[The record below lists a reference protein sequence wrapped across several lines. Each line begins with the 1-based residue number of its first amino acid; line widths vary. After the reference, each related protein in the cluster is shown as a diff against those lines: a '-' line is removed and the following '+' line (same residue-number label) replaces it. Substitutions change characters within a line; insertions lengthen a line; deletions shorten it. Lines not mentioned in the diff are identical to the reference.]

1 MERKRFCSFILVLV
15 LLLTM
20 VPMGV
25 YAEDPP
31 GTVRVD
37 TQAEFLAAITS
48 TDAAITHIIAES
60 ATFLEF
66 EIPQGILLEKNLTI
80 ASSAGLRISEN
91 ALLIVS
97 SDVAL
102 TVDGNV
108 VVRQNG
114 ELRVGGTLINN
125 GMVTVG
131 GVLSAA
137 APAVIQNNGSLA
149 ISSDPD
155 IGEGLISFID
165 IISDGDPNP
174 ADMEISSVTLEGDVP
189 AVTGGA
195 IKRTADV
202 NGPASLSYALANDQ
216 YNGIWFTEFH
226 DERDDATG
234 NTTGAAMIYD
244 DDLTIT
250 KPLDIFEND
259 EMLVTGN
266 LTIAEPEGN
275 LYVGGDLTVNGDLT
289 NSNEM
294 FIDGVLSVSG
304 SAVNYGEYTK
314 SAEGTINGTITDD
327 GAGTHMTGYYVTSQ
341 AEWEAALADSAH
353 CNPIVIGP
361 EAVSSSAIVIT
372 TDTAITSNLFVEG
385 ALIINPGVTF
395 TVEMRYDDD
404 VNGVSNDV
412 SGTLVNNGTLELIV
426 PFAVSGTLVNNG
438 TVWTAAYNGDEY
450 GQNWTEDG
458 SILLYTW
465 RDEAEVLPARSGHL
479 ENNGLILND
488 STIAINDGATAFNS
502 PAGLIEG
509 GAISNW
515 WDFAPEN
522 TFPLIN
528 EGIIRFADID
538 QKINYTHLA
547 YRDLDNTGSGW
558 YENPEY
564 GYGYE
569 LSCQPGNQYYG
580 LFGLWDYNGVSET
593 WGFTAVT
600 PGALALS
607 SGSGISLNVLDP
619 SEVSTDPAQDVG
631 NSAAFL
637 RMDLAEWGDHEISY
651 AAADSTVYRMAV
663 TVDIPHMGYYRDTTA
678 SQDYYIDRVRY
689 IPDGDTHFYAIVRGD
704 FSEGWT
710 SDFEFLDAEG
720 RAIEETRVKVEA
732 TTDPAIYLVTVNKGA
747 AGNFGLHMKIILDNP
762 VTSAHWEYEQWIELQ
777 EADREGLVYSW
788 VDWWPENTWPS
799 YPTLGKNGPI
809 GYQTALDTDPGW
821 KTLAFFYKHRVGD
834 ETAGD
839 WVYTTLSAV
848 QLSATSGSGIDIRT
862 WHSDELG
869 SIEDTDH
876 TAYAFSDLETPN
888 FGDFVISYNN
898 GERVFELPVRVGLP
912 EAGYYSATSAAM
924 EYYIGDFSYGAAEA
938 ERQFYLIASPR
949 ANIED
954 SWTTDVQ
961 VHDGNGYVTVAPT
974 PDEEVFL
981 VTVKPEATGDFR
993 LHAEIR
999 YWDGGEYPMWQSD
1012 RDIMVSVAPVEGLV
1026 FNRPEWNNQSGVDYP
1041 AVSRDG
1047 DGNIGVESRMDVGIG
1062 GLTATLFFRHLV
1074 GEEWVLDPVDPAA
1087 VTVSSGSGIEV
1098 REWSAEGSASITDP
1112 DFKNYRFAEIGL
1124 PQFGTYE
1131 LTYTTGSGIYTLP
1144 VTVGLPD
1151 AGFYT
1156 AALASEGNYIS
1167 EFHYGA
1173 DERSFYFIADP
1184 DIEIESGWTC
1194 EVEVWDG
1201 ADWMEITTTG
1211 SLGVFLVTVNE
1222 DTEGDF
1228 RFHGRIRYFDETHD
1242 VRWQADRDILIF
1254 ETEEPGLVCCWVDW
1268 KDAENINYPVLKRD
1282 PLTYDRSIDTSK
1294 GNYVF
1299 AFFYKHWEGDEATG
1313 EWHYTP
1319 VLPNELIV
1327 TTESGITLALWT
1339 HENIEN
1345 IPADDVQYHDYKF
1358 TDIGFPAFG
1367 DFTIGYRVDEETLYQ
1382 MNAHIALPG
1391 LGAYTASGGGEEN
1404 WLPEVAFDELRSVY
1418 LVPTVDLSTM
1428 DLSRSTFY
1436 LPDGEGEDSYVYDGD
1451 TKTFAKD
1458 GYGSVMA
1465 HETEGVV
1472 DYFTMDISALPFDPD
1487 FDLGL
1492 RLRDGSDQ
1500 EIVGTTIRFV
1510 SDLPDMPS
1518 AFSGITLTTPTT
1530 AGVAYDTF
1538 TSLSDVPAQS
1548 MCYARFVS
1556 GNLGGNGYRFSLNGD
1571 STGTRLYL
1579 FDMNWML
1586 LEQSASEDL
1595 SQAGR
1600 TASIWATGL
1609 TNRDDYYLAVSNE
1622 SAAGSDY
1629 ELSAGLRAIPEAPS
1643 VSDPFFGTMYTMGV
1657 NVSGA
1662 SEGQHYILYAKI
1674 DGQWQW
1680 KGDEPYD
1687 AGNEPRFIHLF
1698 DFLQSGETAQSIGV
1712 AIGSDGIESSITERA
1727 VTVVRQDGL
1736 GAEGAHVQLMA
1747 QISEGSDN
1755 AALRLTGGSVF
1766 ASETYYRLHHEKDS
1780 GEWDYNASFF
1790 GDGSAVALGGAQ
1802 IDPAGIS
1809 EGGRWVLAKYRSVGE
1824 GATYTECWD
1833 TLVDTGE
1840 SFGSLQRLD
1849 FDLFHATPDTENN
1862 RVDLSVE
1869 IRSQKPAESRAVDL
1883 FYALY
1888 DSQGRLIDLV
1898 LRPKSLG
1905 TAGLDDGVSISFDP
1919 ANRPAQCKVFVLN
1932 EGCGPETETL
1942 VRTLEYDD

>member
-1 MERKRFCSFILVLV
+1 MLPV
-15 LLLTM
+15 
-20 VPMGV
+20 GV

-31 GTVRVD
+31 GTARVSSQD
-37 TQAEFLAAITS
+37 EFNLALADGS
-48 TDAAITHIIAES
+48 VDHIIAE
-60 ATFLEF
+60 AVELD
-66 EIPQGILLEKNLTI
+66 IQQGTELTKDLTI
-80 ASSAGLRISEN
+80 TSTAGLRISDN
-91 ALLIVS
+91 GLFIVY
-97 SDVAL
+97 SDVIL
-102 TVDGNV
+102 NVDGYI

-114 ELRVGGTLINN
+114 ELRVGGTLVNN
-125 GMVTVG
+125 GLVNVG

-149 ISSDPD
+149 ISDDPA

-165 IISDGDPNP
+165 ILSDT
-174 ADMEISSVTLEGDVP
+174 ESESLVVTLAGSVP
-189 AVTGGA
+189 EVTGGA

-202 NGPASLSYALANDQ
+202 NGPASLDYALANPQ

-234 NTTGAAMIYD
+234 QTTGAAMIYPG
-244 DDLTIT
+244 DLTIT
-250 KPLDIFEND
+250 KPMDIFDND

-266 LTIAEPEGN
+266 LTVQGPEGS
-275 LYVGGDLTVNGDLT
+275 LYIGGDVTVAGNFANSGDMFIEGSLTVGGTATNSAYYTRSAEAVVNG
-289 NSNEM
+289 
-294 FIDGVLSVSG
+294 I
-304 SAVNYGEYTK
+304 
-314 SAEGTINGTITDD
+314 ITDVGD
-327 GAGTHMTGYYVTSQ
+327 GDHMRGYYVTDQ
-341 AEWEAALADSAH
+341 AGWETALADSAH
-353 CNPIVIGP
+353 CNPIVIGA
-361 EAVSSSAIVIT
+361 EAVSGSAIAVT

-385 ALIINPGVTF
+385 DLIINEGVTF
-395 TVEMRYDDD
+395 TVGMRYDGDT
-404 VNGVSNDV
+404 NGVSNDV
-412 SGTLVNNGTLELIV
+412 MGALINNGTLELIV

-488 STIAINDGATAFNS
+488 STIAINDGATALNS

-580 LFGLWDYNGVSET
+580 LFGLWDYDGVSET

-619 SEVSTDPAQDVG
+619 SEASTDPAQDVG

-663 TVDIPHMGYYRDTTA
+663 TVDLPPMGYYTAATA
-678 SQDYYIDRVRY
+678 SRETYLNSATYTPGAGEV
-689 IPDGDTHFYAIVRGD
+689 FYAIVNGD

-710 SDFEFLDAEG
+710 SNFEILNGADQV
-720 RAIEETRVKVEA
+720 TVA
-732 TTDPAIYLVTVNKGA
+732 TTAAVNVYEVTVNPETT
-747 AGNFGLHMKIILDNP
+747 GNFGFNLRILLDNAA
-762 VTSAHWEYEQWIELQ
+762 TGAHLDPAWWIDLYEAET
-777 EADREGLVYSW
+777 EGLVFSW
-788 VDWWPENTWPS
+788 TQWRDEDSLGIQYPVINREGGQVNYNTS
-799 YPTLGKNGPI
+799 LETGP
-809 GYQTALDTDPGW
+809 GGQM
-821 KTLAFFYKHRVGD
+821 LAFFYRHWVGD
-834 ETAGD
+834 ESTGS
-839 WVYTTLSAV
+839 WVYTPV
-848 QLSATSGSGIDIRT
+848 PFDQLTATSGSGIVFST
-862 WHSDELG
+862 WQNDQAG
-869 SIEDTDH
+869 SITDEDYTQFEF
-876 TAYAFSDLETPN
+876 TEFEIPN
-888 FGDFVISYNN
+888 FGSYAIGYDN
-898 GERVFELPVRVGLP
+898 GATVFTLPVSVTLP
-912 EAGYYSATSAAM
+912 EVAFYSAPEATQ
-924 EYYIGDFSYGAAEA
+924 ENYIGDFSYGSGELA
-938 ERQFYLIASPR
+938 RRFYLIASPN
-949 ANIED
+949 APIDPE
-954 SWTTDVQ
+954 WTTDVF
-961 VHDGNGYVTVAPT
+961 VFDGGANVTVSGTA
-974 PDEEVFL
+974 EKEVFL
-981 VTVKPEATGDFR
+981 VTVNPEVTGNFR

-999 YWDGGEYPMWQSD
+999 YFDGESQMWQSD
-1012 RDIMVSVAPVEGLV
+1012 RDIIVSEEPVEGLV
-1026 FNRPEWNNQSGVDYP
+1026 FNWAEWRSASGIDYP
-1041 AVSRDG
+1041 AVSKDG
-1047 DGNIGVESRMDVGIG
+1047 DGNIAAETQMNVAIG
-1062 GLTATLFFRHLV
+1062 GLTTPFFYRHLV
-1074 GEEWVLDPVDPAA
+1074 GEEWVLTPVDPAA
-1087 VTVSSGSGIEV
+1087 IVIPSGSGISIQPWI
-1098 REWSAEGSASITDP
+1098 REGAEAIEDP
-1112 DFKNYRFAEIGL
+1112 DYADHLFAEITFD
-1124 PQFGTYE
+1124 QFGQFE
-1131 LTYTTGSGIYTLP
+1131 LSYDAGEGPMTLP

-1151 AGFYT
+1151 AGFYS
-1156 AALASEGNYIS
+1156 AAAAAEENYIN
-1167 EFHYGA
+1167 EFHYG
-1173 DERSFYFIADP
+1173 DDDRSFYFIANTDMTVGP
-1184 DIEIESGWTC
+1184 DWTA
-1194 EVEVWDG
+1194 EVEILDG
-1201 ADWMEITTTG
+1201 AGRVDVATTG
-1211 SLGVFLVTVNE
+1211 ALGVFLVTVSE
-1222 DTEGDF
+1222 ATEGDA
-1228 RFHGRIRYFDETHD
+1228 RFHGKIRYFDGAHAEQ
-1242 VRWQADRDILIF
+1242 WQADRDILLY
-1254 ETEEPGLVCCWVDW
+1254 EAEEPGLVYCWVDW
-1268 KDAENINYPVLKRD
+1268 KNAENINYPA
-1282 PLTYDRSIDTSK
+1282 LTGEPPAYGSRIDTSK

-1313 EWHYTP
+1313 DWAYTP
-1319 VLPNELIV
+1319 VLPDQLIV
-1327 TTESGITLALWT
+1327 TTESGITRTVWT
-1339 HENIEN
+1339 HENNGN
-1345 IPADDVQYHDYKF
+1345 IPADDGQYFNYVF
-1358 TDIGFPAFG
+1358 TDIGFPALG
-1367 DFTIGYRVDEETLYQ
+1367 DFTIGYQAGETLYQ
-1382 MNAHIALPG
+1382 MTAHIALPG

-1418 LVPTVDLSTM
+1418 LVPTADLSAM

-1436 LPDGEGEDSYVYDGD
+1436 LPDGAGEIPYAYDGG
-1451 TKTFAKD
+1451 TKTFSKAE
-1458 GYGSVMA
+1458 YGSIAA

-1492 RLRDGSDQ
+1492 RLRDGDGQ
-1500 EIVGTTIRFV
+1500 ELVGTTIRFV
-1510 SDLPDMPS
+1510 SDLPDAPS
-1518 AFSGITLTTPTT
+1518 AFSGITLAAPTA
-1530 AGVAYDTF
+1530 AGIAFDSF
-1538 TSLSDVPAQS
+1538 TSLSEVPAQS
-1548 MCYARFVS
+1548 VCYARFVS
-1556 GNLGGNGYRFSLNGD
+1556 GNLDGNGYRFSLTGD

-1579 FDMNWML
+1579 FGMNWML
-1586 LEQSASEDL
+1586 LEQSAFEDL

-1600 TASIWATGL
+1600 TASIWNSGL
-1609 TNRDDYYLAVSNE
+1609 TNRDEYYLAVYNE

-1629 ELSAGLRAIPEAPS
+1629 ELSAGLRAVPPAPA

-1727 VTVVRQDGL
+1727 VTVVRQDGF
-1736 GAEGAHVQLMA
+1736 GAEAAHVQLMA
-1747 QISEGSDN
+1747 QVSEGSDN
-1755 AALRLTGGSVF
+1755 AALRLTERSVI
-1766 ASETYYRLHHEKDS
+1766 AAETYYRLHHEKDS

-1790 GDGSAVALGGAQ
+1790 GDGTDVALGGAQ

-1833 TLVDTGE
+1833 TLVDTGD
-1840 SFGSLQRLD
+1840 SFGSLSRLD
-1849 FDLFHATPDTENN
+1849 FDLFHAAVDSEND

-1869 IRSQKPAESRAVDL
+1869 VRSQKPAESRAVDL

-1905 TAGLDDGVSISFDP
+1905 AAGLDDGVSISFDP

-1932 EGCGPETETL
+1932 EGCGPQTETL